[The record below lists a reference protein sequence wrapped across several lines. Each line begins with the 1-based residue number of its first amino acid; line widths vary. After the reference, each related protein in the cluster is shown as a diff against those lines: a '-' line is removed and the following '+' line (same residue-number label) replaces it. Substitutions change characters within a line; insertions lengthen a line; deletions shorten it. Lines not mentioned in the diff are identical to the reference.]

1 MRICCKL
8 GLRPIYISIVVKGT
22 NLDGTR
28 LRRYPA
34 VSKAYPQKGIG
45 NNEKQIINLTM
56 SIKV

>member
-8 GLRPIYISIVVKGT
+8 GLRPIHISIGVKGT
-22 NLDGTR
+22 DLDGTR

-34 VSKAYPQKGIG
+34 VSKAYPQKDVGT
-45 NNEKQIINLTM
+45 NEKQIINLTM